1 MVLQVGEEEVEMK
14 VVEVDVLGLRIDVAI
29 LVLLI
34 WVLGAVDVLFQI
46 EQALLFD
53 REIKVVDGLFIVVQV
68 KVFDAQVVIELH
80 SIEVL

>member
-1 MVLQVGEEEVEMK
+1 M
-14 VVEVDVLGLRIDVAI
+14 
-29 LVLLI
+29 
-34 WVLGAVDVLFQI
+34 LGAVDVLFQI

-68 KVFDAQVVIELH
+68 KVFDAQVVIELY

>member
-1 MVLQVGEEEVEMK
+1 M
-14 VVEVDVLGLRIDVAI
+14 
-29 LVLLI
+29 
-34 WVLGAVDVLFQI
+34 LGAVDVLFQI

-53 REIKVVDGLFIVVQV
+53 SEIKVVDGLFIVVQV